1 MHAVRLF
8 TQGCASSTKQT
19 YIVPSRVCQL
29 FYDNDNEN
37 APRVR
42 DLNQQEA
49 AKCSQRAVHK
59 QYLTNFKDAQEW
71 EKLKRQLCVRR
82 KATVKREFWNKLPV
96 LPLLHSTLLAI
107 AFMNLHMLRFQ
118 CSKIHLSFYSQ
129 LTAGATER
137 CESFLHYTNTGY
149 NMQKFTQFSLLQNLP
164 DKLGSRTKT
173 E

>member
-1 MHAVRLF
+1 MHSARLF
-8 TQGCASSTKQT
+8 TQGYASCTKQT

-42 DLNQQEA
+42 DLNHQEA
-49 AKCSQRAVHK
+49 AKCSQRAVHM
-59 QYLTNFKDAQEW
+59 QYLTSFKDAQEW

-107 AFMNLHMLRFQ
+107 AIMICTLRFQ

-129 LTAGATER
+129 LTAGAAER
-137 CESFLHYTNTGY
+137 CESFLCYTNTGY
-149 NMQKFTQFSLLQNLP
+149 NMQKFTQFNLLQKAP
-164 DKLGSRTKT
+164 R
-173 E
+173 